1 MIINDIN
8 YIETVEAKEV
18 QGGLSF
24 SEALASA
31 SAIGRGMASTYT
43 STKTLNVSQIGVK
56 IAYSSSVAGGQADV

>member
-1 MIINDIN
+1 MSINDIN

-24 SEALASA
+24 SDALASA

-43 STKTLNVSQIGVK
+43 ATTTWNVSAIGYKKAV
-56 IAYSSSVAGGQADV
+56 SGSEAGGHADV

>member
-24 SEALASA
+24 AQALSDAFA
-31 SAIGRGMASTYT
+31 FGRGVAGTFT
-43 STKTLNVSQIGVK
+43 ETKTMNSSDIGAKMALSVSKADGF
-56 IAYSSSVAGGQADV
+56 ADV